1 MDTINQQVQQN
12 RRRTWS
18 VMTFFVVLI
27 AIIGFLIG
35 LVFAM
40 ATKDEDTIN
49 WLIPTYTMIGFLIGA
64 AIYSF
69 FVYMGV
75 TNILMRSAN
84 AHKLQESDDPELF
97 NIVSDLVMVAQIP
110 MPDIYLTD
118 DPSPN
123 AFATGRDPKHAAVAV
138 TKGLRQMMNREELE
152 GVLAHEI
159 SHIKNYD
166 IRVSSITVALTTFIA
181 GSGTVLI
188 VSGIELMRGGR
199 WFSWFGSDSDDDAK
213 SSWAIALGIL
223 MFGLIM
229 WLGGW
234 MIRIVGVPVAQILQ
248 FSVSRER
255 ESLAD
260 VSGVNLTRDP
270 QGLIDALTLLKND
283 STPTNNPTAKG
294 AALYINEPVTRR
306 GKTPFL
312 AKMFD
317 THPPLDERIARLKRL
332 LGEK

>member
-12 RRRTWS
+12 RRRTWL
-18 VMTFFVVLI
+18 VMAGFMLLI
-27 AIIGFLIG
+27 SLIGFAVGCI
-35 LVFAM
+35 FAYQQDPFDIM
-40 ATKDEDTIN
+40 IAV
-49 WLIPTYTMIGFLIGA
+49 YTMIGFLIGA
-64 AIYSF
+64 VIYSF
-69 FVYMGV
+69 FVYLNV
-75 TNILMRSAN
+75 TNILMKSSKAT
-84 AHKLQESDDPELF
+84 KLQESDDPQLF
-97 NIVSDLVMVAQIP
+97 NIVSDLVVVANIP
-110 MPDIYLTD
+110 MPDLYLMA

-123 AFATGRDPKHAAVAV
+123 AFATGRDPKHAAIAV
-138 TKGLRQMMNREELE
+138 TKGLREMMNREELE

-181 GSGTVLI
+181 GAGAVLI
-188 VSGIELMRGGR
+188 VAGISLMRGGR
-199 WFSWFGSDSDDDAK
+199 WVGWFGGGDDRKDSNN
-213 SSWAIALGIL
+213 SWYLFLAI
-223 MFGLIM
+223 MTFGFII

-234 MIRIVGVPVAQILQ
+234 IIRIIGVPIAQIMQ
-248 FSVSRER
+248 FAVSRQR

-270 QGLIDALTLLKND
+270 QGLIDALTLLKTD
-283 STPTNNPTAKG
+283 TTPTSNPTSKG
-294 AALYINEPVTRR
+294 AALYINEPVTRQ

-312 AKMFD
+312 VKMFD

>member
-18 VMTFFVVLI
+18 VMAFFVVLI
-27 AIIGFLIG
+27 AVIGFLIG
-35 LVFAM
+35 LVFAV
-40 ATKDEDTIN
+40 ATQDESID
-49 WLIPTYTMIGFLIGA
+49 WLIPTYTMVGFLIGA

-69 FVYMGV
+69 FVYMSV
-75 TNILMRSAN
+75 TNILMKSAN
-84 AHKLQESDDPELF
+84 AHQLQESDDPELF
-97 NIVSDLVMVAQIP
+97 NIVSDLVMVAHIP
-110 MPDIYLTD
+110 MPAIYLTD

-123 AFATGRDPKHAAVAV
+123 AFATGRDPQHAAVAV
-138 TKGLRQMMNREELE
+138 TKGLREMMNREELE

-181 GSGTVLI
+181 GAGTVLI
-188 VSGIELMRGGR
+188 VSGISLIRGGR

-213 SSWAIALGIL
+213 SSWAIAVGIL
-223 MFGLIM
+223 VFGLIM

-234 MIRIVGVPVAQILQ
+234 IIRAVGVPVAQILQ

-270 QGLIDALTLLKND
+270 QGLINALTLLKND
-283 STPTNNPTAKG
+283 TTPTNNPTAKS
-294 AALYINEPVTRR
+294 AALYINEPVTRQ

-312 AKMFD
+312 QPGSTETERPRNGGAK
-317 THPPLDERIARLKRL
+317 R
-332 LGEK
+332 

>member
-18 VMTFFVVLI
+18 VMAVFVVLI

-35 LVFAM
+35 LVFAL
-40 ATKDEDTIN
+40 ATDDEGSVDWI
-49 WLIPTYTMIGFLIGA
+49 IPTYTMVGFLIGA
-64 AIYSF
+64 GLYSL
-69 FVYMGV
+69 FVYSQV
-75 TNILMRSAN
+75 TNILMKSAN
-84 AHKLQESDDPELF
+84 AHQLQESDDPELF
-97 NIVSDLVMVAQIP
+97 NIVSDLAMVAHIP
-110 MPDIYLTD
+110 MPSIYQTD

-138 TKGLRQMMNREELE
+138 TKGLREMMNREELE

-181 GSGTVLI
+181 GAGTVLI
-188 VSGIELMRGGR
+188 VAGIGLIRGGR
-199 WFSWFGSDSDDDAK
+199 WFSWFGSDSDDDSKAG
-213 SSWAIALGIL
+213 WAVAIGIL
-223 MFGLIM
+223 TFGLIM

-234 MIRIVGVPVAQILQ
+234 VIRIIGVPVAQILQ
-248 FSVSRER
+248 FSVSRQR

-294 AALYINEPVTRR
+294 AALYINEPVTRQ

-312 AKMFD
+312 VKMFD

-332 LGEK
+332 LGEQ

>member
-18 VMTFFVVLI
+18 VMAFFVVLI
-27 AIIGFLIG
+27 AVIGFLIG
-35 LVFAM
+35 LVFAV
-40 ATKDEDTIN
+40 ATQDESID
-49 WLIPTYTMIGFLIGA
+49 WLIPTYTMVGFLIGA

-69 FVYMGV
+69 FVYMSV
-75 TNILMRSAN
+75 TNILMKSAN
-84 AHKLQESDDPELF
+84 AHQLQESDDPELF
-97 NIVSDLVMVAQIP
+97 NIVSDLVMVAHIP
-110 MPDIYLTD
+110 MPAIYLTD

-123 AFATGRDPKHAAVAV
+123 AFATGRDPQHAAVAV
-138 TKGLRQMMNREELE
+138 TKGLREMMNREELE

-181 GSGTVLI
+181 GAGTVLI
-188 VSGIELMRGGR
+188 VSGISLIRGGR

-213 SSWAIALGIL
+213 SSWAIAVGIL
-223 MFGLIM
+223 VFGLIM

-234 MIRIVGVPVAQILQ
+234 IIRAVGVPVAQILQ

-270 QGLIDALTLLKND
+270 QGLINALTLLKND
-283 STPTNNPTAKG
+283 TTPTNNPTAKS
-294 AALYINEPVTRR
+294 AALYINEPVTRQ

-332 LGEK
+332 LGEQ

>member
-18 VMTFFVVLI
+18 VMAFFVVLI
-27 AIIGFLIG
+27 AVIGFLIG
-35 LVFAM
+35 LVFAV
-40 ATKDEDTIN
+40 ATQDESID
-49 WLIPTYTMIGFLIGA
+49 WLIPTYTMVGFLIGA
-64 AIYSF
+64 TIYSF
-69 FVYMGV
+69 FVYMSV
-75 TNILMRSAN
+75 TNILMKSAN
-84 AHKLQESDDPELF
+84 AHQLQESDDPELF
-97 NIVSDLVMVAQIP
+97 NIVSDLVMVAHIP
-110 MPDIYLTD
+110 MPAIYLTD

-123 AFATGRDPKHAAVAV
+123 AFAAGRDPQHAAVAV
-138 TKGLRQMMNREELE
+138 TKGLREMMNREELE

-181 GSGTVLI
+181 GAGTVLI
-188 VSGIELMRGGR
+188 VSGISLIRGGR

-213 SSWAIALGIL
+213 SSWAIAVGIL
-223 MFGLIM
+223 VFGLIM

-234 MIRIVGVPVAQILQ
+234 IIRAVGVPVAQILQ

-270 QGLIDALTLLKND
+270 QGLINALTLLKND
-283 STPTNNPTAKG
+283 TTPTNNPTAKS
-294 AALYINEPVTRR
+294 AALYINEPVTRQ

-332 LGEK
+332 LGEQ

>member
-18 VMTFFVVLI
+18 VMAVFVVLI
-27 AIIGFLIG
+27 AVIGFLIG
-35 LVFAM
+35 WFFAY
-40 ATKDEDTIN
+40 ATSDESSIN
-49 WLIPTYTMIGFLIGA
+49 WLIPTYVMVGFLIGA
-64 AIYSF
+64 GLYSL
-69 FVYMGV
+69 FVYTQV
-75 TNILMRSAN
+75 TNILMKSAN
-84 AHKLQESDDPELF
+84 AHQLQESDDPELF
-97 NIVSDLVMVAQIP
+97 NIISDLAMVANIP
-110 MPDIYLTD
+110 LPAIYRTD

-138 TKGLRQMMNREELE
+138 TKGLREMMNREELE

-181 GSGTVLI
+181 GAGTVLI
-188 VSGIELMRGGR
+188 VSGISLIRGGR
-199 WFSWFGSDSDDDAK
+199 WFSWFGSDSDNDSK
-213 SSWAIALGIL
+213 SSWAIAVGIL
-223 MFGLIM
+223 TFGLIM
-229 WLGGW
+229 WIGGW
-234 MIRIVGVPVAQILQ
+234 VIRAIGVPVAQILQ

-283 STPTNNPTAKG
+283 TTPTDNPTAKG